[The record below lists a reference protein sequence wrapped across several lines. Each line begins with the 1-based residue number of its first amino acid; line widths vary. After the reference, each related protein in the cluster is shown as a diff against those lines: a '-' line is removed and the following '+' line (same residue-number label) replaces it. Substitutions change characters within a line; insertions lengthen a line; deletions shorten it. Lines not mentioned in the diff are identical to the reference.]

1 MYTTNNKAQGTAI
14 IALGYD
20 ATITPK
26 LYANAN
32 LGFGLTAENNQNSKG
47 NGSHFQGTEINLETG
62 YKMYDNLT
70 ASVQAAYLF
79 LGPYYK
85 NSVAV
90 GQDGVDPYTARVVLT
105 YAF

>member
-1 MYTTNNKAQGTAI
+1 M
-14 IALGYD
+14 GYD

-32 LGFGLTAENNQNSKG
+32 VGVAWAAKNHKTNRLSQA
-47 NGSHFQGTEINLETG
+47 NGTNFLGTEVNVETG

-79 LGPYYK
+79 LGGYY
-85 NSVAV
+85 NGVAA
-90 GQDGVDPYTARVVLT
+90 GGKDPEDPYTARVLLK